1 LEAGGRGDKGGRREE
16 IEGRRSAGCGLSE
29 EIRTVAGA
37 AAKGRLRSG
46 GGGRAQRRRAR
57 AGGGGSGEERR
68 GAKPTALIPC

>member
-1 LEAGGRGDKGGRREE
+1 LKAGSELGGEDPVAAGLEAGGRGDKGGRREE

-46 GGGRAQRRRAR
+46 GGGRAQRRR
-57 AGGGGSGEERR
+57 RR
-68 GAKPTALIPC
+68 R